1 MKAIKENRT
10 AFALAIIAGSAAYWA
25 ISASAI
31 TDAADFTIFL
41 IGYVITMILLIT
53 GFSESAV
60 NNDPYVRKQ
69 FTEDALSICPKCGE
83 QHIKVYQKSY
93 FSRTFAHMMKSG
105 SFEYTVMVGQCQKC
119 RHRWYGGTYGRNR
132 NVIPQ

>member
-10 AFALAIIAGSAAYWA
+10 AFALATIMGSAAYWT
-25 ISASAI
+25 ISATGI
-31 TDAADFTIFL
+31 KNIADFTLFL
-41 IGYVITMILLIT
+41 IGYMITIILLVT
-53 GFSESAV
+53 GFCESAV

-83 QHIKVYQKSY
+83 QHIKVYQRSY
-93 FSRTFAHMMKSG
+93 FSRTFAHMIKSD
-105 SFEYTVMVGQCQKC
+105 SFEYTIMVGQCPKC
-119 RHRWYGGTYGRNR
+119 GHRWYGGTYGRNR